1 MPTPNFFSGMTTLQI
16 LKAVIGLGSD
26 VQTGSIFPTWSDTV
40 EYCKPDTFWFHEG
53 YLYQSLKESGLQS
66 ENGIQVPLSNFEYW
80 KKISYT
86 PLHMGEDELEILNE
100 LNTLRISRIGAPQW
114 ATSAIA
120 PDDHVFANGDLV
132 YFSDRPELEEKY
144 LSGGFDG
151 MLLAWDATAAQQ
163 NANRGMFRPN
173 AASPTGLYMPVDG
186 NAYMQNW
193 VNATNGTPGSF
204 IRAGLPNVTGGTT
217 TYATSQHDSFSGAL
231 YGGVTVPAYGV
242 ATTNQGGLCQKI
254 GLDISRSNPIYG
266 ASTTVTPD
274 TIKQPVIIY
283 LGRAD
288 KILSI
293 TTKDKDWAATET
305 EIGFGRVST
314 PADLAL
320 PADQITDGPAFLAA
334 GTDAINAFV
343 PTCLIG
349 SVFAHAASSTYVP
362 NGCVPANGGEYTQ
375 SQFPSFYTDY
385 LITGKLVTC
394 TYAEFAAQVAATGN
408 CAKFALDTDN
418 QTFKVPLLKDG
429 DSITHAASAAEIGK
443 SVKAGLPNVTGD
455 TGLNTSGIVLTGP
468 FYAGDTNTGI
478 SGASVG
484 TIQGINFDLSRAN
497 SIYGNSNTVT
507 TEGIRLRHFVVLASA
522 QNNASMF
529 DWSNYMA
536 GLAGK
541 ANLNMDNLT
550 QAGTTAIAHYAM
562 PSLRSISYGLVWHAV
577 YTAPADGYFYASG
590 TATNTQQVRLEA
602 YNPAD
607 DSLLYSVGGTV
618 MNQTIFG
625 RLLPIKK
632 GMICVPRGDT
642 VVSVFKFI
650 YAEGAY

>member
-1 MPTPNFFSGMTTLQI
+1 MPAPNFFSGMTTLQI

-66 ENGIQVPLSNFEYW
+66 ENGTQIPLSNFEYW

-204 IRAGLPNVTGGTT
+204 ISAGLPNIVGYFGADCVNSGIG
-217 TYATSQHDSFSGAL
+217 YGHSGAFSASNGSAFNL
-231 YGGVTVPAYGV
+231 ASGDSYNTIY
-242 ATTNQGGLCQKI
+242 
-254 GLDISRSNPIYG
+254 RSNFSAAASNQIYG

-293 TTKDKDWAATET
+293 TTKDKNWAATET

-314 PADLAL
+314 LTDLTL
-320 PADQITDGPAFLAA
+320 PADQIIDGPAFFAV
-334 GTDAINAFV
+334 GTDAAIVLSETAGCTADIFGSFADTRPGCLLMNGAEVSRTTYARLFGVLGTAF
-343 PTCLIG
+343 G
-349 SVFAHAASSTYVP
+349 AG
-362 NGCVPANGGEYTQ
+362 NGTTTFKLPDARGRTLQGANGNLLQ
-375 SQFPSFYTDY
+375 Y
-385 LITGKLVTC
+385 LAAKLPNIRGNIGPLLFKGDESLAVSGALSVSA
-394 TYAEFAAQVAATGN
+394 YGGLGAATTGN
-408 CAKFALDTDN
+408 NVGRLSMDFN
-418 QTFKVPLLKDG
+418 
-429 DSITHAASAAEIGK
+429 
-443 SVKAGLPNVTGD
+443 AGVYN
-455 TGLNTSGIVLTGP
+455 
-468 FYAGDTNTGI
+468 A
-478 SGASVG
+478 
-484 TIQGINFDLSRAN
+484 
-497 SIYGNSNTVT
+497 IYS
-507 TEGIRLRHFVVLASA
+507 
-522 QNNASMF
+522 
-529 DWSNYMA
+529 
-536 GLAGK
+536 
-541 ANLNMDNLT
+541 
-550 QAGTTAIAHYAM
+550 GTTVQSPAI
-562 PSLRSISYGLVWHAV
+562 
-577 YTAPADGYFYASG
+577 
-590 TATNTQQVRLEA
+590 
-602 YNPAD
+602 
-607 DSLLYSVGGTV
+607 TV
-618 MNQTIFG
+618 NWF
-625 RLLPIKK
+625 IK
-632 GMICVPRGDT
+632 
-642 VVSVFKFI
+642 
-650 YAEGAY
+650 Y